1 MATTAGPTKRGPT
14 ILTSVIASVVTAV
27 IVVWLSE
34 AFHQVAPSPQRTLLA
49 IQNALSDSSFPDE
62 TGFRIV
68 LCWLEN
74 DRNGEN
80 TRRVEDAFAG
90 IEGIALAVSAAEVGA
105 SGAADEWRPAIRK
118 HALAVLDEWN
128 ADLAIIGNVKRSSEA
143 VALWFVPRQGEG
155 TLSRADRPYSLEAG
169 ALGGDFHDDVQT
181 QLAVTAWN
189 TMVALTGT
197 PAAGHLEGL
206 RAATTKL
213 VRLLD
218 SPTIGRP
225 EHRAALYAALGDALH
240 TLGGRDPG
248 SGDLERAEAAL
259 RNALAIWT
267 RRNAPLK
274 WARAQNSLGLVLR
287 ELADRGS
294 GKERLEQAL
303 AAFVAALEVFSRDRM
318 PFEWAAVH
326 GHLGTVLRRLGELE
340 TGLERIEQAA
350 AVHRAALGVFTR
362 EQMPYDWAM
371 EQDHLGNAL
380 SLMGERQNNPELL
393 KQAMSVHSAALDVF
407 TREETPV
414 SWATAHHNHGLTLMA
429 LGRSERGTASLEQS
443 LEAFRAALLVRTRDK
458 SPLGW
463 AITQNALGR
472 ALVRLGERKGDRRLL
487 VQGRDA
493 YVAALEV
500 LASEG
505 VRRHRERV
513 QANLDEIS
521 RRLREPVQTDAPGR

>member
-1 MATTAGPTKRGPT
+1 MAGPTKRGST
-14 ILTSVIASVVTAV
+14 ILTSVTASVVTAV

-34 AFHQVAPSPQRTLLA
+34 AFHQVAPSPQRTWLA
-49 IQNALSDSSFPDE
+49 IQNALSDSSFQDE

-90 IEGIALAVSAAEVGA
+90 FEGIALRVSATEVGA

-118 HALAVLDEWN
+118 RALAVLDEWN
-128 ADLAIIGNVKRSSEA
+128 ADLAIVGNVKRSSEA
-143 VALWFVPRQGEG
+143 VALWFVPRQGDG

-169 ALGGDFHDDVQT
+169 ALGGDFYEDVQT

-189 TMVALTGT
+189 TVVAFTRT
-197 PAAGHLEGL
+197 PAGGFLEGL

-213 VRLLD
+213 ADLLD

-225 EHRAALYAALGDALH
+225 EHRAVLYAALGDALR

-248 SGDLERAEAAL
+248 SGDLERGEAAL

-267 RRNAPLK
+267 RRNSPLK
-274 WARAQNSLGLVLR
+274 WARAQYSLGIVLR

-294 GKERLEQAL
+294 EKERLEQAL
-303 AAFVAALEVFSRDRM
+303 AANLAALEVFSRERM
-318 PFEWAAVH
+318 PFEWAAVQGH
-326 GHLGTVLRRLGELE
+326 VGVVLRHLGTLE
-340 TGLERIEQAA
+340 TGLERVEQAVA
-350 AVHRAALGVFTR
+350 LHRAALAVFTR
-362 EQMPYDWAM
+362 EQTPVDWAM

-380 SLMGERQNNPELL
+380 SLMGERQKNPELL
-393 KQAMSVHSAALDVF
+393 KQAISAHNAALVVF
-407 TREETPV
+407 TREETPTN
-414 SWATAHHNHGLTLMA
+414 WATAHTNLGLTLTA
-429 LGRSERGTASLEQS
+429 LDRSEQDIASLEQS
-443 LEAFRAALLVRTRDK
+443 LEAFRAALQVRTREK
-458 SPLGW
+458 APLVW
-463 AITQNALGR
+463 AMTQSGLGG
-472 ALVRLGERKGDRRLL
+472 ALVRLGERKGDRGLL

-500 LASEG
+500 LGSEG
-505 VRRHRERV
+505 ASRHRKMV
-513 QANLDEIS
+513 QANLDEVS
-521 RRLREPVQTDAPGR
+521 RQLRETVQTDAPAGR